1 MSRRRQKGSF
11 FLENPVDFLLFSQPS
26 TRWAFAMASA
36 RLPLDPPDGPSAN
49 APLGTTHAPPDS
61 TQPSPEPPPA
71 TMNLEADTQ
80 PQPVSQQEL
89 NAWRR
94 GFTPQAEIWNGR
106 LAMVGLSVG
115 LTVLIVA
122 RLAHHS

>member
-1 MSRRRQKGSF
+1 
-11 FLENPVDFLLFSQPS
+11 
-26 TRWAFAMASA
+26 MASA
-36 RLPLDPPDGPSAN
+36 RPPLESPDGPPAQATSVDAA
-49 APLGTTHAPPDS
+49 APMRTDAVDGAVDE
-61 TQPSPEPPPA
+61 PE
-71 TMNLEADTQ
+71 
-80 PQPVSQQEL
+80 PVSQAEL

-122 RLAHHS
+122 RLAHHG

>member
-1 MSRRRQKGSF
+1 
-11 FLENPVDFLLFSQPS
+11 
-26 TRWAFAMASA
+26 MASTQPP
-36 RLPLDPPDGPSAN
+36 RESPDGPSQGSTQGA
-49 APLGTTHAPPDS
+49 TPPDLNAE
-61 TQPSPEPPPA
+61 Q
-71 TMNLEADTQ
+71 L
-80 PQPVSQQEL
+80 PQPVSQEEL